1 MRASPL
7 SIPILHCTGSPSEC
21 TKIRTGAWQWG
32 WCIRMEKEGIK
43 LYVFIGDITVY
54 IENPKESFK
63 NTSWSEVAIGDY
75 SKAAGHKVNIQK
87 SIAFL

>member
-1 MRASPL
+1 
-7 SIPILHCTGSPSEC
+7 
-21 TKIRTGAWQWG
+21 
-32 WCIRMEKEGIK
+32 MEKKGIK

-75 SKAAGHKVNIQK
+75 SKAAGDKVNIQK